1 MDLDQLREIQT
12 RERRRDALQEL
23 RDPFYSEVASYIRDL
38 SERRDSIDDPY
49 SEEAQQVNDQLQT
62 ARQVTE
68 AIYEKRIGKI
78 VKLASL
84 SANGVSVNESGMTPE
99 ETELFDSIVNEIKQ
113 NHESVVD
120 PLLQGNNPKEKGRE
134 SKKAEEGESTE
145 TETQTQAKTQTQ
157 SSVTSPTQQVSGNR
171 DESQQVEPEPQ
182 DIVSRFQSAEEGK
195 PNSEPSEIQEKTE
208 SDRPS
213 EQKSKSGV
221 KPQSGQH
228 REGETGEG
236 GKSISVQGSKA
247 TNEGYAT
254 VRVLDDLPEFMGTDG
269 RSYSLSEEDVVVLP
283 EKNADV
289 LCEKEAAVKID

>member
-23 RDPFYSEVASYIRDL
+23 RDPFYSEVASYIQEL
-38 SERRDSIDDPY
+38 SEKRDSLDDPY

-99 ETELFDSIVNEIKQ
+99 ETELFDSIVDEIKR
-113 NHESVVD
+113 NHEFVVD
-120 PLLQGNNPKEKGRE
+120 PLLQGEKPRKKSEPE
-134 SKKAEEGESTE
+134 SGEEEKTA
-145 TETQTQAKTQTQ
+145 ETQTETKTQTRTKKQ
-157 SSVTSPTQQVSGNR
+157 TSTPSTQELSR
-171 DESQQVEPEPQ
+171 DGDDPQQKEPEPQ
-182 DIVSRFQSAEEGK
+182 DILSQSQPLKAGN
-195 PNSEPSEIQEKTE
+195 PNQE
-208 SDRPS
+208 SDRVQEGKGSGSLSKAEADS
-213 EQKSKSGV
+213 EV
-221 KPQSGQH
+221 KLKAGQH
-228 REGETGEG
+228 HDEGNPV
-236 GKSISVQGSKA
+236 SAQGNNA
-247 TNEGYAT
+247 TQDGYTT

-269 RSYSLSEEDVVVLP
+269 RSYSLSKEDVVVLP
-283 EKNADV
+283 EKNANV